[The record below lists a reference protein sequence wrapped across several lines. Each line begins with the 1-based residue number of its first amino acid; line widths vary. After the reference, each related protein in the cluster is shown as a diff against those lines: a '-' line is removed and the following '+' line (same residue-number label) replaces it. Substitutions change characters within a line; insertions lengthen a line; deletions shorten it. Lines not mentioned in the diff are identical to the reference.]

1 MHRPVNFPAK
11 SRSQP
16 YDAASEAEGELDLFD
31 EDAGNDCNDDDPLD
45 LSCTHPEDEGELLRT
60 ELSEELLAPLRF
72 EEIMNRNLTSVS
84 GRTATALNNKKQC
97 VLRGKAKRIA
107 EAKAYA

>member
-1 MHRPVNFPAK
+1 MHRLVNSPAK
-11 SRSQP
+11 SCSQP

-31 EDAGNDCNDDDPLD
+31 EDAGNDCNDDDSFD
-45 LSCTHPEDEGELLRT
+45 LFCTHLGDEGELLRT
-60 ELSEELLAPLRF
+60 EGLLAPLRF
-72 EEIMNRNLTSVS
+72 EKIMNRNPTSVS

-97 VLRGKAKRIA
+97 VLRGKAKPIA